1 MVTKQDIVS
10 KVIEIEFTNTSLTGK
25 DVVVLEMLLCNYRYV
40 FDRHYSASPIYEG
53 SKGYWQLYSCI
64 TGILNDLLMADEI

>member
-40 FDRHYSASPIYEG
+40 FDRHYHASTIYEG
-53 SKGYWQLYSCI
+53 SKSYWQLYSCI
-64 TGILNDLLMADEI
+64 TGILNDLLGTDEI